1 MRIQDLIFTAAVTG
15 ISRTLIARDRLLGRI
30 RRNIA
35 TEPPHAKIDR
45 QAIPCGEHLLDA
57 VLVEPRNAPA
67 QAALLICHGI
77 GETVDHW
84 LAAQVLLAE
93 RSVATLVFDYSG
105 YGKSTGA
112 IDWSRCEQNA
122 LSAYETLRSRV
133 PNVPISLLGF
143 SMGSGIATAIAG
155 RVRPTRLILSSAFT
169 SFRDA
174 ACVLGLPRAWSP
186 ALPKIWNAKES
197 LRQCSF
203 PILIV
208 HCERDRAFPVR
219 MAAQLAANCGANAE
233 FIVVAD
239 QAHNEA
245 FYRPQRSYWDHI
257 LARLIPE
264 FVSRPG

>member
-1 MRIQDLIFTAAVTG
+1 MRSQDLTFTAAVTG

-30 RRNIA
+30 GGAVAI
-35 TEPPHAKIDR
+35 EPPHATIAR
-45 QAIPCGEHLLDA
+45 HAIPCGELVLDA

-84 LAAQVLLAE
+84 TSAQVLLAE
-93 RSVATLVFDYSG
+93 HGVASLVFDYSG
-105 YGKSTGA
+105 YGKSRGA
-112 IDWSRCEQNA
+112 IQWGRCENNA
-122 LSAYETLRSRV
+122 IFAYEALKSIV

-143 SMGSGIATAIAG
+143 SMGSGIATAIAAQ
-155 RVRPTRLILSSAFT
+155 VQPTHLILCSAFT

-197 LRQCSF
+197 LQQCSF
-203 PILIV
+203 PVLVV

-219 MAAQLAANCGANAE
+219 MAAELAANCGANAE
-233 FIVVAD
+233 FVVIAD

-245 FYRPQRSYWDHI
+245 FYRPQLSYWDHI
-257 LARLIPE
+257 LTRLIPE
-264 FVSRPG
+264 FVGRPK